1 MTTFGVKDNQ
11 SHYDLQKGCQ
21 CQKNDKDLGHHG
33 LGVPGNLG
41 VDQHYLQ
48 LLLREKAINHDLDYI
63 QDTFG
68 EGMTSI

>member
-11 SHYDLQKGCQ
+11 SHDDLQK
-21 CQKNDKDLGHHG
+21 KIINVKRMKKDLGHHG

-48 LLLREKAINHDLDYI
+48 LLLRE
-63 QDTFG
+63 
-68 EGMTSI
+68 